1 MKAIQYQAYGG
12 PEVIEEVEKEQPVP
26 SPAEVLVRIH
36 SIGMNYADIARRQ
49 GTYVVPTPLPFFPG
63 SEIAG
68 TIEAVGGEITRL
80 KPGDRVAAL
89 ITDGGYAEFAAVHE
103 QAIIPIPDSLD
114 FDQAAAFPL
123 QGLSAYHVL
132 KTMGRLE
139 QGETVLVHAA
149 AGGVGGIAVQL
160 AKRFG
165 AGKIIATASTPE
177 KLHYAKELGADVLIN
192 YTETGWEQKVLEA
205 TDGRGVDV
213 AMEMAGGEIFSR
225 TLDCLAPFGRLV
237 VFGSASGEPSRLQA
251 GRLMRANQSVI
262 GFFLPQIMKRRDLM
276 QQSLE
281 ELFAFLETGGLKL
294 PIGETFPLAEA
305 ARAQSQMQERKTTG
319 KLILRPDSSSSS

>member
-1 MKAIQYQAYGG
+1 MKAIQYKAYGG
-12 PEVIEEVEKEQPVP
+12 TEVIEQVEKEKPVP
-26 SPAEVLVRIH
+26 ASKEVLVRVH

-49 GTYVVPTPLPFFPG
+49 GAYVVPTPLPFYPG
-63 SEIAG
+63 SEVAG
-68 TIEAVGGEITRL
+68 TIEAVGEEVTQFQT
-80 KPGDRVAAL
+80 GDRVAAL
-89 ITDGGYAEFAAVHE
+89 ITDGGYAEFAAVNE

-139 QGETVLVHAA
+139 EGESVLVHAA

-165 AGKIIATASTPE
+165 AGSIIATASTPE
-177 KLHYAKELGADVLIN
+177 KLAYAENLGADVLIN
-192 YTETGWEQKVLEA
+192 YTEDGWEQKVLEA

-213 AMEMAGGEIFSR
+213 AMEMASGDIFSR

-251 GRLMRANQSVI
+251 GRLMGANQSVI

-276 QQSLE
+276 QQSLKD
-281 ELFAFLETGGLKL
+281 LFTFLEDGGLTL
-294 PIGETFPLAEA
+294 PIGDVFPLDEA
-305 ARAQSQMQERKTTG
+305 ARAQTLMQERQTTG
-319 KLILRPDSSSSS
+319 KLILRA

>member
-1 MKAIQYQAYGG
+1 MKAIQYKAYGG
-12 PEVIEEVEKEQPVP
+12 TEVIEQVDKEKPVP
-26 SPAEVLVRIH
+26 SSKEVLVRVH
-36 SIGMNYADIARRQ
+36 SIGMNYADIARRE
-49 GTYVVPTPLPFFPG
+49 GAYVVPTPLPFYPG

-68 TIEAVGGEITRL
+68 IIEKVGEEVTQF
-80 KPGDRVAAL
+80 KTGDRVAAL
-89 ITDGGYAEFAAVHE
+89 ITDGGYAEFAAVNE

-123 QGLSAYHVL
+123 QSLSAYHVL

-139 QGETVLVHAA
+139 EGESVLVHAA

-165 AGKIIATASTPE
+165 AGRIIATASTPQ
-177 KLHYAKELGADVLIN
+177 KLAYAENLGADVLIN
-192 YTETGWEQKVLEA
+192 YTEEGWEQQVLEA

-213 AMEMAGGEIFSR
+213 AMEMAGGDIFSR

-251 GRLMRANQSVI
+251 GRLMGANQSVI

-276 QQSLE
+276 QHSLRDLFTFLE
-281 ELFAFLETGGLKL
+281 EGGLTL
-294 PIGETFPLAEA
+294 PIGDVFPLDEA
-305 ARAQSQMQERKTTG
+305 ARAQTLMQERQTTG
-319 KLILRPDSSSSS
+319 KLILRT

>member
-1 MKAIQYQAYGG
+1 MKAIQYKAYGG
-12 PEVIEEVEKEQPVP
+12 TEVIEQVEKEKPVP
-26 SPAEVLVRIH
+26 ASKEVLVRVH

-49 GTYVVPTPLPFFPG
+49 GAYVVPTPLPFYPG
-63 SEIAG
+63 SEVAG
-68 TIEAVGGEITRL
+68 TIEAVGEEVTQFQT
-80 KPGDRVAAL
+80 GDRVAAL
-89 ITDGGYAEFAAVHE
+89 ITDGGYAEFAAVNE

-139 QGETVLVHAA
+139 EGESVLVHAA

-165 AGKIIATASTPE
+165 AGSIIATASTPE
-177 KLHYAKELGADVLIN
+177 KLAYAENLGADVLIN
-192 YTETGWEQKVLEA
+192 YTEDGWEQKVLEA

-213 AMEMAGGEIFSR
+213 AMEMAGGDIFSR

-251 GRLMRANQSVI
+251 GRLMGANQSVI

-276 QQSLE
+276 QQSLKD
-281 ELFAFLETGGLKL
+281 LFTFLEDGGLTL
-294 PIGETFPLAEA
+294 PIGDVFPLDEA
-305 ARAQSQMQERKTTG
+305 ARAQTLMQERQTTG
-319 KLILRPDSSSSS
+319 KLILRA